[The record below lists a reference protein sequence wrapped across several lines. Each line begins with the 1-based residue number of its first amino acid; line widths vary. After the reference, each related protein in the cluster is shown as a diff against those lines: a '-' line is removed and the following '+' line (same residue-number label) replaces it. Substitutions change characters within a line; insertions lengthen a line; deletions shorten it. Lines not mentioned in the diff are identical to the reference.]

1 MTVRIDASDGSGS
14 FSAYV
19 AEPEGT
25 PRAAIVVIQ
34 EIFGVNPGIRKKCD
48 DWATKGYLT
57 LAPDLFWRLEPR
69 IELDPDVPEQFQ
81 QALGWMNKFDQT
93 KGIEDIES
101 TIKAA
106 RAKLGGSGKVGAVGY
121 CLGGRLAFMAATRT
135 DSDAT
140 VGYYG
145 VGIDNLLGEK
155 HAIANPV
162 LLHIAGADH
171 FVTADVRAKMHEGL
185 DDHPKVTLFDYPG
198 EDHGFAAEMGKRR
211 SEAAAKLADK
221 RTAAFFAEHLG

>member
-1 MTVRIDASDGSGS
+1 MMVRIDASDGSGS
-14 FSAYV
+14 FSAYI
-19 AEPEGT
+19 AEPDST

-48 DWATKGYLT
+48 DWAAQGYLA
-57 LAPDLFWRLEPR
+57 LAPDLFWRLQPEM
-69 IELDPDVPEQFQ
+69 ELDPDIPEQFQ

-106 RAKLGGSGKVGAVGY
+106 RAKLGGTGKVGAVGY
-121 CLGGRLAFMAATRT
+121 CLGGRLAFMTATRT

-211 SEAAAKLADK
+211 SEAAAQLADA
-221 RTAAFFAEHLG
+221 RTATFFAEHLG

>member
-93 KGIEDIES
+93 KGIEDIEA

-135 DSDAT
+135 DSNAT

-171 FVTADVRAKMHEGL
+171 FVTADVRAKMHQGL
-185 DDHPKVTLFDYPG
+185 DDHSKVTLFDYPG

-211 SEAAAKLADK
+211 SEAAAQLADA

>member
-1 MTVRIDASDGSGS
+1 MTVRIDASDGSGR
-14 FSAYV
+14 FLAYV
-19 AEPEGT
+19 AEPEGI

-34 EIFGVNPGIRKKCD
+34 EIFGVNPGIRQKCD
-48 DWATKGYLT
+48 DWAAMGYLA
-57 LAPDLFWRLEPR
+57 LAPDLFWRLQPG
-69 IELDPDVPEQFQ
+69 IELDPDIPEQFQ

-121 CLGGRLAFMAATRT
+121 CLGGRLAFMTATRT

-145 VGIDNLLGEK
+145 VNIDNLLGEK

-171 FVTADVRAKMHEGL
+171 FVTPDIQARMHEGL
-185 DDHPKVTLFDYPG
+185 DDHSKVTLYDYPG

-211 SEAAAKLADK
+211 SDAAAQLADE